1 MRKIGKSSCT
11 FPQPDTLPYH
21 LLALTA
27 ISGEFP
33 ADQLKRLRGSDYYKE
48 SVITS
53 LKKDGLLRTYY
64 QDKLRGYRL
73 GTKAKAFLL
82 SQCPEQF
89 SFYLTGDT
97 DTNRLKSEVSRRL
110 RLHRIA
116 QAYVTMENAGA
127 AVFRNEKPDIFSP
140 EGSPV
145 SGIDISAFYNSREI
159 KEVGIDFT
167 KIRSSRSVGV
177 LLAPA
182 GIFVAYNC
190 GAGLM
195 KWRYKSELRM
205 KTLMWTVLCQQRLA
219 TQFRPDDVSGLVLGD
234 GMEPVYQMLTSNG
247 GKKHDCFMLDGCYD
261 HFFYV
266 TNNRQGELL
275 LRMLCDTGKKAE
287 LDRILSL
294 DLMEPHPNWRIEN
307 DAIDRDGNPV
317 LFAYSC
323 DMPRIVRF
331 NTALELQGKN
341 GTLICFDYQREV
353 LERYCGSR
361 VQFQTIGSEKFERR
375 FFP

>member
-1 MRKIGKSSCT
+1 MSNIGKCNRT

-48 SVITS
+48 SVITA
-53 LKKDGLLRTYY
+53 LKKDGYLRTYY
-64 QDKLRGYRL
+64 RDKLRGYRL
-73 GTKAKAFLL
+73 GVKAKATLL
-82 SQCPEQF
+82 SESPDLF
-89 SFYLTGDT
+89 TFYLTGET
-97 DTNRLKSEVSRRL
+97 VGE
-110 RLHRIA
+110 IEA
-116 QAYVTMENAGA
+116 
-127 AVFRNEKPDIFSP
+127 P
-140 EGSPV
+140 
-145 SGIDISAFYNSREI
+145 AFYNSREI

-182 GIFVAYNC
+182 GIFVTYNC
-190 GAGLM
+190 GPGLM

-219 TQFRPDDVSGLVLGD
+219 SQFRPVDVSGLVLGD
-234 GMEPVYQMLTSNG
+234 GMEPAYQMLTSNG
-247 GKKHDCFMLDGCYD
+247 GKRHDCFMLDGCYD

-266 TNNRQGELL
+266 TNDRKGDIL
-275 LRMLCDTGKKAE
+275 LRLLCDTEKKEE
-287 LDRILSL
+287 LHRILSL
-294 DLMEPHPNWRIEN
+294 DLIERKANWRIEN
-307 DAIDRDGNPV
+307 DAIDKNGDPV

-323 DMPRIVRF
+323 DMPRIARY

-341 GTLICFDYQREV
+341 GTLICFDYQQNV

-361 VQFQTIGSEKFERR
+361 IRFQTIGFDKFERR

>member
-1 MRKIGKSSCT
+1 MSHIGKCNRT

-48 SVITS
+48 SVITA
-53 LKKDGLLRTYY
+53 LKKDGYLRTYY
-64 QDKLRGYRL
+64 RDKLRGYRL
-73 GTKAKAFLL
+73 GVKAKATLL
-82 SQCPEQF
+82 SESPDLF
-89 SFYLTGDT
+89 TFYLTGET
-97 DTNRLKSEVSRRL
+97 DTNRLKSEVNRRL

-116 QAYVTMENAGA
+116 QAYVTMENVGA

-145 SGIDISAFYNSREI
+145 GEIEAPAFYNSREI

-182 GIFVAYNC
+182 GIFVTYNC
-190 GAGLM
+190 GPGLM

-219 TQFRPDDVSGLVLGD
+219 SQFRPVDVSGLVLGD
-234 GMEPVYQMLTSNG
+234 GMEPAYQMLTSNG
-247 GKKHDCFMLDGCYD
+247 GKRHDCFMLDGCYD
-261 HFFYV
+261 HFFYI
-266 TNNRQGELL
+266 TNDCQGEIL
-275 LRMLCDTGKKAE
+275 LRLLCDTEKKEE
-287 LDRILSL
+287 LHRILSL
-294 DLMEPHPNWRIEN
+294 DLTERRANWRIEN
-307 DAIDRDGNPV
+307 DAIDKNGDPV

-323 DMPRIVRF
+323 DMPRIARY
-331 NTALELQGKN
+331 NTALELQGRN
-341 GTLICFDYQREV
+341 GTLICFDYQRNV

-361 VQFQTIGSEKFERR
+361 IRFQTIGFDKFERR

>member
-1 MRKIGKSSCT
+1 MINIGKCNRT

-48 SVITS
+48 SVITA
-53 LKKDGLLRTYY
+53 LKKDGYLRTYY
-64 QDKLRGYRL
+64 RDKLRGYRL
-73 GTKAKAFLL
+73 GVKAKATLL
-82 SQCPEQF
+82 SERPDLF
-89 SFYLTGDT
+89 TFYLTGET
-97 DTNRLKSEVSRRL
+97 DTNRLKSEVNRRL

-127 AVFRNEKPDIFSP
+127 AVFRNDKPDIFSP
-140 EGSPV
+140 EDSLVGEIGAP
-145 SGIDISAFYNSREI
+145 AFYNSREI

-177 LLAPA
+177 LLTPA
-182 GIFVAYNC
+182 GIFVTYNC
-190 GAGLM
+190 GPGLM

-219 TQFRPDDVSGLVLGD
+219 SQFRPEDVSGLVLGD
-234 GMEPVYQMLTSNG
+234 GMEPAYQMLTSNG
-247 GKKHDCFMLDGCYD
+247 GK
-261 HFFYV
+261 
-266 TNNRQGELL
+266 TNDRQGEIL
-275 LRMLCDTGKKAE
+275 LRLLCDTEKKEE
-287 LDRILSL
+287 LHRILSL
-294 DLMEPHPNWRIEN
+294 DLTERRANWRIEN
-307 DAIDRDGNPV
+307 DAIDKNGDPV

-323 DMPRIVRF
+323 DMPRIARY
-331 NTALELQGKN
+331 NTALELQGRN
-341 GTLICFDYQREV
+341 GMLICFDYQRSV

-361 VQFQTIGSEKFERR
+361 IRFQTIGFDKFERR

>member
-1 MRKIGKSSCT
+1 MSHIGKCNRT

-48 SVITS
+48 SVITA
-53 LKKDGLLRTYY
+53 LKKDGYLRTYY
-64 QDKLRGYRL
+64 RL
-73 GTKAKAFLL
+73 GVKAKATLL
-82 SQCPEQF
+82 SESPDLF
-89 SFYLTGDT
+89 TFYLTGET
-97 DTNRLKSEVSRRL
+97 DTNRLKSEVNRRL

-116 QAYVTMENAGA
+116 QAYVTMENVGA

-145 SGIDISAFYNSREI
+145 GEIEAPAFYNSREI

-182 GIFVAYNC
+182 GIFVTYNC
-190 GAGLM
+190 GPGLM

-219 TQFRPDDVSGLVLGD
+219 SQFRPVDVSGLVLGD
-234 GMEPVYQMLTSNG
+234 GMEPAYQMLTSNG
-247 GKKHDCFMLDGCYD
+247 GKRHDCFMLDGCYD
-261 HFFYV
+261 HFYYV
-266 TNNRQGELL
+266 TNDRKGDIL
-275 LRMLCDTGKKAE
+275 LRLLCDTEKKEE
-287 LDRILSL
+287 LHRILSL
-294 DLMEPHPNWRIEN
+294 DLIERKANWRIEN
-307 DAIDRDGNPV
+307 DAIDKNGDPV

-323 DMPRIVRF
+323 DMPRIARY

-341 GTLICFDYQREV
+341 GTLICFDYQQNV

-361 VQFQTIGSEKFERR
+361 IRFQTIGFDKFERR

>member
-1 MRKIGKSSCT
+1 
-11 FPQPDTLPYH
+11 

-48 SVITS
+48 SIITS

-64 QDKLRGYRL
+64 RDKLRGYRL
-73 GTKAKAFLL
+73 GAKAKVTLL
-82 SQCPEQF
+82 SECPGQF
-89 SFYLTGDT
+89 VFYLTGDT
-97 DTNRLKSEVSRRL
+97 DTNYLKSEMSRRL

-127 AVFRNEKPDIFSP
+127 AIFREEKPDVFAP

-145 SGIDISAFYNSREI
+145 SEIESPVFFNSREI

-167 KIRSSRSVGV
+167 KIRASRSVGV
-177 LLAPA
+177 LFAPS
-182 GIFVAYNC
+182 GIFVTYNC

-195 KWRYKSELRM
+195 KWKYKSELRM
-205 KTLMWTVLCQQRLA
+205 KTLMWTVLCQQRLSA
-219 TQFRPDDVSGLVLGD
+219 QFRPEDVSGLVLGD
-234 GMEPVYQMLTSNG
+234 GMEPAYQMLTSNG
-247 GKKHDCFMLDGCYD
+247 GKKHDCFMLDGCYE

-266 TNNRQGELL
+266 SNDRQGETLL
-275 LRMLCDTGKKAE
+275 CLLCDADKKAE

-294 DLMEPHPNWRIEN
+294 DLSEPRVNWRIEN
-307 DAIDRDGNPV
+307 DAIDQNGEPV
-317 LFAYSC
+317 LFGYSC

-331 NTALELQGKN
+331 NTALELQCKS

-361 VQFQTIGSEKFERR
+361 VRFQTIAFEKFERR

>member
-1 MRKIGKSSCT
+1 MRCIGKCSCT

-48 SVITS
+48 SVITA

-64 QDKLRGYRL
+64 RDKLRGYRL
-73 GTKAKAFLL
+73 GARAKAVLL
-82 SQCPEQF
+82 SERPGQF
-89 SFYLTGDT
+89 AFYLTGDT
-97 DTNRLKSEVSRRL
+97 DTNHLKSEVNRRL

-127 AVFRNEKPDIFSP
+127 AVFRDEKPEIFSP

-145 SGIDISAFYNSREI
+145 SEIEAPAFYNSREI
-159 KEVGIDFT
+159 KDVGIDFT

-182 GIFVAYNC
+182 GIFITYNC

-219 TQFRPDDVSGLVLGD
+219 SQFCPDDVSGLVLGD
-234 GMEPVYQMLTSNG
+234 GMEPAYQMLTSNG
-247 GKKHDCFMLDGCYD
+247 GRKHDCFMLDGCYD

-266 TNNRQGELL
+266 TNDRQGEAL
-275 LRMLCDTGKKAE
+275 LRLLCDAGQKAE
-287 LDRILSL
+287 LNRILSL
-294 DLMEPHPNWRIEN
+294 GMAGQRVNWRIEN
-307 DAIDRDGNPV
+307 DAIDQNGDPV

-323 DMPRIVRF
+323 DMPRIARF
-331 NTALELQGKN
+331 NTALELQGKS
-341 GTLICFDYQREV
+341 GTLICFDYQRGV
-353 LERYCGSR
+353 LERYCGAR
-361 VQFQTIGSEKFERR
+361 VRFQTIDFEKFERR

>member
-1 MRKIGKSSCT
+1 M
-11 FPQPDTLPYH
+11 
-21 LLALTA
+21 
-27 ISGEFP
+27 
-33 ADQLKRLRGSDYYKE
+33 
-48 SVITS
+48 
-53 LKKDGLLRTYY
+53 
-64 QDKLRGYRL
+64 
-73 GTKAKAFLL
+73 
-82 SQCPEQF
+82 
-89 SFYLTGDT
+89 
-97 DTNRLKSEVSRRL
+97 KSEVSRRL

-145 SGIDISAFYNSREI
+145 SVIDIPAFYNSREI

-266 TNNRQGELL
+266 TNDRQGELL

>member
-1 MRKIGKSSCT
+1 M
-11 FPQPDTLPYH
+11 PYH

-48 SVITS
+48 SVITL
-53 LKKDGLLRTYY
+53 LKKEGLLRTYY
-64 QDKLRGYRL
+64 RDRLRGYRL
-73 GTKAKAFLL
+73 GPKAKTALL
-82 SQCPEQF
+82 SQNPEQF
-89 SFYLTGDT
+89 GFYLTGDT

-127 AVFRNEKPDIFSP
+127 AVFRNKKQEIFSP
-140 EGSPV
+140 EESPL
-145 SGIDISAFYNSREI
+145 SGIEAPAFYSSREI

-177 LLAPA
+177 LLAPM
-182 GIFVAYNC
+182 GIFVTYNC

-205 KTLMWTVLCQQRLA
+205 KTLMWTVLCRQRLA
-219 TQFRPDDVSGLVLGD
+219 AWFRPEDVSGLVLGD
-234 GMEPVYQMLTSNG
+234 GMEPAYQMLTSNG
-247 GKKHDCFMLDGCYD
+247 GKRHDCFMLDGCYD
-261 HFFYV
+261 HFYYV
-266 TNNRQGELL
+266 TNDRQGELL
-275 LRMLCDTGKKAE
+275 LRILCDAGKKTE
-287 LDRILSL
+287 LNRILSL
-294 DLMEPHPNWRIEN
+294 DLTGPRTNWRIEN

-317 LFAYSC
+317 LFAYAC
-323 DMPRIVRF
+323 DMPRIARF
-331 NTALELQGKN
+331 NTALELQGKI

-353 LERYCGSR
+353 LERYCSSKVR
-361 VQFQTIGSEKFERR
+361 FQSIDFEKFERR